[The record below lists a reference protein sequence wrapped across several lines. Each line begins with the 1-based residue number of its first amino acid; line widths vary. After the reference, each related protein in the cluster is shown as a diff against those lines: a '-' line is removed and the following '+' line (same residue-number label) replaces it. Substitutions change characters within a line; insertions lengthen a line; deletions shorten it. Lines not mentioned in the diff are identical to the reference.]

1 MITRSSIAFEDLL
14 ASSIAPQAMQPWDR
28 YTYLYICNI
37 FIKWKI
43 DVAIALGKT
52 AMMTGAE
59 AKNTGN
65 KTNKKATKKEW
76 KGVKNH
82 PL

>member
-1 MITRSSIAFEDLL
+1 M
-14 ASSIAPQAMQPWDR
+14 
-28 YTYLYICNI
+28 
-37 FIKWKI
+37 
-43 DVAIALGKT
+43 VKT
-52 AMMTGAE
+52 TIMTGAE

-82 PL
+82 PLIEKKWAEEYQNPEADFILVLLLYKSETVN

>member
-1 MITRSSIAFEDLL
+1 M
-14 ASSIAPQAMQPWDR
+14 
-28 YTYLYICNI
+28 
-37 FIKWKI
+37 
-43 DVAIALGKT
+43 VKT
-52 AMMTGAE
+52 TKMTGAE

-82 PL
+82 PLIEKKWAEEYQNPEADFILVLLLYKSETVN